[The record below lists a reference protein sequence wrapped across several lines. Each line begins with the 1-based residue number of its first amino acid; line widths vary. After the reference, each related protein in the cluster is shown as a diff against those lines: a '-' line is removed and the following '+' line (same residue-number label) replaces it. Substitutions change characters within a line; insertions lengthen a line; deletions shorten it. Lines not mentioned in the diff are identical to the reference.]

1 MAALSARFV
10 RCASLAKCFLPPTT
24 YANIHAAKLSSFAR
38 IGSKWNSGKLRFLAV
53 AGLACGAVGHA
64 YMRSVEP
71 RKDPIGDMLSP
82 LNTKNISSPGTKF
95 SRVVNGPTTKTG
107 LKITMYQYQTCPF
120 CCKVRAF
127 LDFYGIPYNVIEVD
141 PVLRQQL
148 KFSEYKKVPILLVEE
163 ADNCWQINDS
173 TVIIS
178 MLQSYLRDIKG
189 GIRKYLC
196 LYDPVKVKDASG
208 KESLEVFNKYF
219 LMMDN
224 PPAKGK
230 AFDDLKEEMTWRMW
244 ADDVL
249 VHVLSPNVYRT
260 WQEALQAFNYFSEVG
275 EWEKNFPTWER
286 LLVVYVGAAAMYF
299 VAKRLKKRHNLKDD
313 VRESF
318 RDACHEWTM
327 ALGTKEKF
335 HGGSLPNLA
344 DLAVYGVLSSV
355 EGCRAFED
363 MLADTNIGP
372 WYYRMKEAT
381 SSHAGTRT
389 LSTMAC

>member
-1 MAALSARFV
+1 M
-10 RCASLAKCFLPPTT
+10 
-24 YANIHAAKLSSFAR
+24 
-38 IGSKWNSGKLRFLAV
+38 
-53 AGLACGAVGHA
+53 
-64 YMRSVEP
+64 
-71 RKDPIGDMLSP
+71 
-82 LNTKNISSPGTKF
+82 
-95 SRVVNGPTTKTG
+95 NGPTTNTG

-127 LDFYGIPYNVIEVD
+127 LDFYGIPYNVVEVD

-163 ADNCWQINDS
+163 AGNCWQINDS

-178 MLQSYLRDIKG
+178 MLQSYLRDTKSG
-189 GIRKYLC
+189 FSKYLR
-196 LYDPVKVKDASG
+196 LYDPVKVKDAAG

-219 LMMDN
+219 LMIDN
-224 PPAKGK
+224 APTQGD
-230 AFDDLKEEMTWRMW
+230 AFHQLKEERTWRMW

-260 WQEALQAFNYFSEVG
+260 RKEALQAFNYFSEVG
-275 EWEKNFPTWER
+275 EWEKNFPLWER
-286 LLVVYVGAAAMYF
+286 LLVIYVGAAAMYF

-318 RDACHEWTM
+318 RDACHEWTSAVGGENM
-327 ALGTKEKF
+327 F
-335 HGGSLPNLA
+335 HGGSRPSLA

-355 EGCRAFED
+355 EGCTAFED
-363 MLADTNIGP
+363 MLKDTNIGP

-381 SSHAGTRT
+381 SCHAGSQA
-389 LSTMAC
+389 LCAMMH

>member
-1 MAALSARFV
+1 MARAERTLTPEEGAAR
-10 RCASLAKCFLPPTT
+10 REKRLEATQERNLRLRADPACLANK
-24 YANIHAAKLSSFAR
+24 AADMRRSRADPEYRERENQAKRQRRESDP
-38 IGSKWNSGKLRFLAV
+38 
-53 AGLACGAVGHA
+53 GLLD
-64 YMRSVEP
+64 YR
-71 RKDPIGDMLSP
+71 L
-82 LNTKNISSPGTKF
+82 
-95 SRVVNGPTTKTG
+95 VNGPTTKTG

-299 VAKRLKKRHNLKDD
+299 VAKRLKKR
-313 VRESF
+313 
-318 RDACHEWTM
+318 
-327 ALGTKEKF
+327 
-335 HGGSLPNLA
+335 
-344 DLAVYGVLSSV
+344 
-355 EGCRAFED
+355 
-363 MLADTNIGP
+363 
-372 WYYRMKEAT
+372 
-381 SSHAGTRT
+381 
-389 LSTMAC
+389 

>member
-1 MAALSARFV
+1 MAALSAQFA
-10 RCASLAKCFLPPTT
+10 RCASLAKCLLPPTT
-24 YANIHAAKLSSFAR
+24 YSNIHAAKLSSFAHA
-38 IGSKWNSGKLRFLAV
+38 GPKWKYGKLRFLAV
-53 AGLACGAVGHA
+53 AGIACGAVGHA

-82 LNTKNISSPGTKF
+82 LNIKNISNPGTKI
-95 SRVVNGPTTKTG
+95 SRVVNGPTEKTG

-148 KFSEYKKVPILLVEE
+148 KFSDYKKVPILLVEE
-163 ADNCWQINDS
+163 AGNCWQINDS

-178 MLQSYLRDIKG
+178 MLQSYLRDVKSG
-189 GIRKYLC
+189 FRKYLC
-196 LYDPVKVKDASG
+196 LYDPVKVQDASG

-224 PPAKGK
+224 GPAEGK
-230 AFDDLKEEMTWRMW
+230 AFNDIKEEVTWRMW

-260 WQEALQAFNYFSEVG
+260 WPEALQAFNYFSKVG

-286 LLVVYVGAAAMYF
+286 LLVVYVGATAMYF

-318 RDACHEWTM
+318 RDACREWTK
-327 ALGTKEKF
+327 AVGTEQKF
-335 HGGSLPNLA
+335 HGGNLPNLA

-355 EGCRAFED
+355 EGCTAFED
-363 MLADTNIGP
+363 MLADTKIGP

-381 SSHAGTRT
+381 SSHAGTRA
-389 LSTMAC
+389 LSTTMR